1 MELRIRNIFRPVAH
15 FFALI
20 CQKLNFSSRAIT
32 AFFYFL
38 ILITAVLFLW
48 LSASPYS
55 GSILLLSIAFIFIT
69 GFFDE
74 VKREFLILTRDAGGE
89 LILDRYADLLIIA
102 SIIYYLNLGSYRS
115 IYATQ
120 SQHLFLG
127 AVLGL
132 GVLFLNYYLRFMVKG
147 ERSPGF
153 EVPAERL
160 FLLSAFAVAGYTH
173 ESFED
178 FLLAGLLALAL
189 LIYGSMVYGLMQ
201 RRRDL
206 FSAASVAKVLSPVA
220 RAYTRA
226 LQLLKT
232 GLGILYKATKK
243 GPTRGEVFVEAG
255 KPEEAQE
262 YAFVPEPGQ
271 GYNFTVVLVD
281 SATEEPIS
289 NASVELM
296 NLEADKT
303 ISRYTDEAG
312 KCVFTEVV
320 EGQYVLSIKAQGF
333 KEEQYERYISIDSGE
348 VFRLSKP
355 SLDLSVV
362 VNDFENRSPI
372 SNAVVR
378 LSLGKGRKI
387 ERLTDNLG
395 VAYFDQLDFGFAE
408 LSVEAKGYVGREE
421 RLNLD
426 AENVVSISLKRKA
439 FLKFEGP
446 SLVEYD
452 RQEELEGAIKL
463 VISEFIGRE
472 REVYM
477 VSTGSIL
484 EACKGEQVRVV
495 DFSSTMPEDLE
506 SMLEE
511 IPAGGALLFE
521 AITELIHR
529 VGLDEALSFM
539 EKTVNYLTKEGLN
552 IVAFINRGAHGEKI
566 TAMFE
571 KFFLSIAEVRDGGL
585 VERSEI

>member
-1 MELRIRNIFRPVAH
+1 MEFRIRNIFRPVAH

-20 CQKLNFSSRAIT
+20 FQRLNFSSRAIT
-32 AFFYFL
+32 AFVYFL
-38 ILITAVLFLW
+38 ILITAALFLW

-55 GSILLLSIAFIFIT
+55 RSILVLSIAFIFIT

-115 IYATQ
+115 VYATQ

-127 AVLGL
+127 AALGL

-206 FSAASVAKVLSPVA
+206 FSTASVAKVLSPVA
-220 RAYTRA
+220 RAYARA
-226 LQLLKT
+226 LQALKT

-243 GPTRGEVFVEAG
+243 GPTRGEASVEVG
-255 KPEEAQE
+255 KPGEAQE

-289 NASVELM
+289 NAGVELM
-296 NLEADKT
+296 NLETDKT

-348 VFRLSKP
+348 VFRLTKP

-372 SNAVVR
+372 PNAVVR
-378 LSLGKGRKI
+378 LSLGDGRKI

-395 VAYFDQLDFGFAE
+395 VAYFDQLDFGFAN
-408 LSVEAKGYVGREE
+408 LGVEAKGYVGREE
-421 RLNLD
+421 RINLD

-472 REVYM
+472 REVYL

-484 EACKGEQVRVV
+484 EACKGERVRVV

-539 EKTVNYLTKEGLN
+539 EKTVNYITKEGLN

-585 VERSEI
+585 VERSGI